1 MYMTDIMTTPA
12 RTRFAPS
19 PTGYLHIGG
28 ARTALFAWLY
38 ARHTGGQFILRI
50 EDTDRK
56 RYVPD
61 ALEKIIEGLRWLGL
75 DWDEGPD
82 VGGPHGP
89 YIQSQ
94 RLSMYQEAADWLVEH
109 GHAYRCYCTPEELA
123 EMRATQQANKQ
134 KVGYDR
140 RCRWLTP
147 EERAA
152 KEAEGRSWVVRLAV
166 PLQGTISFE
175 DIIRGI
181 VTFDNKELQD
191 AVLLKADGYPTYHL
205 AVVVDDHDMAIT
217 HVIRGEEWISSAPL
231 HVHLYRAFGWDLP
244 AFAHTPS
251 ILKPSGKGKI
261 SKRELKT
268 PDGATIPVMLHQYP
282 ELGYLPEALF
292 NFLSGIGWSLDDHT
306 EIYDRETAIKH
317 FDLKDINPAPAR
329 FPAEKLDWMN
339 GVYIRM
345 LSVDELHQRLIPYL
359 SRDLGIPQ
367 EELARDE
374 RLKVLIPAIQERLKR
389 LTDATPLV
397 DYLFTD
403 DIDLGDPMSLVP
415 RKTTPEQTVEI
426 LEAIID
432 VLEDVSDW
440 EEETLERTLRAL
452 AETRGLKAGQVFSP
466 IRQALTGKKVTPPL
480 FPILV
485 ALGKEASLKRLRK
498 ALELLKGTI
507 MVL

>member
-1 MYMTDIMTTPA
+1 MTQPA

-38 ARHTGGQFILRI
+38 ARHTHGQFILRI

-56 RYVPD
+56 RFVPD
-61 ALEKIIEGLRWLGL
+61 AVDKIIEGLRWLGL

-82 VGGPHGP
+82 IGGPHGP
-89 YIQSQ
+89 YVQSQ
-94 RLSMYQEAADWLVEH
+94 RLEKYQQAADWLVEH

-123 EMRATQQANKQ
+123 EMRAQQQANKQ
-134 KVGYDR
+134 KIGYDR

-152 KEAEGRSWVVRLAV
+152 KEAEGRSWVIRLAV
-166 PLQGTISFE
+166 PLEGTVTFH
-175 DIIRGI
+175 DVIRGQ
-181 VTFDNKELQD
+181 VTFHNAELQD

-205 AVVVDDHDMAIT
+205 AVVVDDHDMEIT

-231 HVHLYRAFGWDLP
+231 HVHLYHAFGWNLP
-244 AFAHTPS
+244 VFAHTPS
-251 ILKPSGKGKI
+251 ILKPNGKGKI

-268 PDGATIPVMLHQYP
+268 PDGTTIPVMLHQYP
-282 ELGYLPEALF
+282 ELGYLPEAMF

-306 EIYDRETAIKH
+306 EIYDKETAIKH

-345 LSVDELHQRLIPYL
+345 LDVDELHRRLIPYL
-359 SRDLGIPQ
+359 SRDLGIP
-367 EELARDE
+367 EETLAQDP
-374 RLKVLIPAIQERLKR
+374 RLKILIPAIQERLKR

-397 DYLFTD
+397 DYLYVQEVN
-403 DIDLGDPMSLVP
+403 LGDPLSLVP
-415 RKTTPEQTVEI
+415 RKTTPQETLTI
-426 LEAIID
+426 LEAIIA
-432 VLEDVSDW
+432 
-440 EEETLERTLRAL
+440 TLEPIDTWDEPTLEQTLRDL
-452 AETRGLKAGQVFSP
+452 AQAHGWKAGQVFSP

-485 ALGKEASLKRLRK
+485 ALGKETSLQRLRQ
-498 ALELLKGTI
+498 ALATLRAYLENSERE
-507 MVL
+507 VL

>member
-1 MYMTDIMTTPA
+1 MTQPA

-61 ALEKIIEGLRWLGL
+61 ALDKIISGLRWLGL

-82 VGGPHGP
+82 VGGPHAP

-94 RLSMYQEAADWLVEH
+94 RLPKYQEAADWLVEH

-123 EMRATQQANKQ
+123 EMRAEQQARKQ

-166 PLQGTISFE
+166 PLEGEVSFE
-175 DIIRGI
+175 DEIRGR
-181 VTFDNKELQD
+181 VTFDVRELQD

-205 AVVVDDHDMAIT
+205 AVVVDDHDMEIT

-231 HVHLYRAFGWDLP
+231 HVLLYQFFGWDLP

-251 ILKPSGKGKI
+251 ILKPNGKGKL
-261 SKRELKT
+261 SKRDLKT
-268 PDGATIPVMLHQYP
+268 PEGGNVPIMLHEYP
-282 ELGYLPEALF
+282 EYGYLPEAVF

-306 EIYDRETAIKH
+306 EIYDRETAIKY
-317 FDLKDINPAPAR
+317 FDLKAINPAPAR
-329 FPAEKLDWMN
+329 FPVEKLDWMN
-339 GVYIRM
+339 GVYIRN
-345 LSVDELHQRLIPYL
+345 LSIEELHRRLLPYL
-359 SRDLGIPQ
+359 SRALGIP
-367 EELARDE
+367 EDELAQDE
-374 RLKVLIPAIQERLKR
+374 RLKILLPHVQERIKR
-389 LTDATPLV
+389 LTEAAQWV
-397 DYLFTD
+397 DYLYVDEVELD
-403 DIDLGDPMSLVP
+403 DPKSLVP
-415 RKTTPEQTVEI
+415 RKTTPEETLVI
-426 LEAIID
+426 LDAIIET
-432 VLEDVSDW
+432 LENVDKWD
-440 EEETLERTLRAL
+440 EETLESTLRAL
-452 AETRGLKAGQVFSP
+452 AEARGWKAGQVFAP
-466 IRQALTGKKVTPPL
+466 IRQALTGKKATPPL

-485 ALGKEASLKRLRK
+485 ALGKETSLTRLRAARNK
-498 ALELLKGTI
+498 LQTYLDQA
-507 MVL
+507 

>member
-1 MYMTDIMTTPA
+1 MTTPA

-28 ARTALFAWLY
+28 AHTAIFAWLY

-56 RYVPD
+56 RFVPD
-61 ALEKIIEGLRWLGL
+61 ALDKIIEGLRWLKL

-82 VGGPHGP
+82 AGGPHGP

-94 RLSMYQEAADWLVEH
+94 RLAKYQEAADRLVEQ

-123 EMRATQQANKQ
+123 EMREKQQANKE
-134 KVGYDR
+134 KIGYDR

-166 PLQGTISFE
+166 PLEGSVTFN
-175 DIIRGI
+175 DLIRGE
-181 VTFDNKELQD
+181 VTFNNAELQD

-205 AVVVDDHDMAIT
+205 AVVVDDHDMEIT

-231 HVHLYRAFGWDLP
+231 HVHLYHAFGWNLP
-244 AFAHTPS
+244 IFAHTPS

-261 SKRELKT
+261 SKRALNT
-268 PDGATIPVMLHQYP
+268 PDGSTIPVMLHEFP

-317 FDLKDINPAPAR
+317 FDLKDINPGPAR
-329 FPAEKLDWMN
+329 FPAEKLEWMN

-345 LSVDELHQRLIPYL
+345 LSIDELVQRLIPYL
-359 SRDLGIPQ
+359 SRDLGLPAQ
-367 EELARDE
+367 ELARDE
-374 RLKVLIPAIQERLKR
+374 RLRIIAPAIQERLKK
-389 LTDATPLV
+389 LTDAAPLV
-397 DYLFTD
+397 DFIFAD
-403 DIDLGDPMSLVP
+403 EIDIGDPKLLVP
-415 RKTTPEQTVEI
+415 RKTTPEQTVDI
-426 LEAIID
+426 LSNIIAT
-432 VLEDVSDW
+432 LEQVESWD
-440 EEETLERTLRAL
+440 EETLERALRGL
-452 AETRGLKAGQVFSP
+452 AQEMGLKAGQVFSP
-466 IRQALTGKKVTPPL
+466 IRQAVTGKKVAPPL
-480 FPILV
+480 FATLV
-485 ALGKEASLKRLRK
+485 AVGRETTLQRLRD
-498 ALELLKGTI
+498 ALARLQAWI
-507 MVL
+507 QSQ

>member
-1 MYMTDIMTTPA
+1 MTQPA

-28 ARTALFAWLY
+28 ARTAIFAWLY

-56 RYVPD
+56 RFVPD
-61 ALEKIIEGLRWLGL
+61 ALDKIIEGLRWLQL

-94 RLSMYQEAADWLVEH
+94 RLSMYQEAADWLIDH
-109 GHAYRCYCTPEELA
+109 GHAYRCYCTSEELA
-123 EMRATQQANKQ
+123 EMREQQQANKQ
-134 KVGYDR
+134 KIGYDR

-147 EERAA
+147 EERAQ

-166 PLQGTISFE
+166 PLEGSITFE
-175 DIIRGI
+175 DVIRGP
-181 VTFDNKELQD
+181 VTFNNAELQD

-231 HVHLYRAFGWDLP
+231 HVHLYHAFGWELP

-261 SKRELKT
+261 SKRALLT
-268 PDGATIPVMLHQYP
+268 PDGSAIPVMLHEFP

-317 FDLKDINPAPAR
+317 FDLKDINPGPAR
-329 FPAEKLDWMN
+329 FPAEKLEWMN

-345 LSVDELHQRLIPYL
+345 LDVDELVQRLIPYL
-359 SRDLGIPQ
+359 SRDLDIPA
-367 EELARDE
+367 ETLAHDE
-374 RLKVLIPAIQERLKR
+374 RLRIIAPAIQERLKK
-389 LTDATPLV
+389 LTDAAPLI
-397 DYLFTD
+397 DFIFAD
-403 DIDLGDPMSLVP
+403 SIDIGDPKLLVP
-415 RKTTPEQTVEI
+415 RKTTPEQTVTI
-426 LEAIID
+426 LKAIIATLSQIESWD
-432 VLEDVSDW
+432 ET
-440 EEETLERTLRAL
+440 TLEQTLRGL
-452 AETRGLKAGQVFSP
+452 AEEMGLKAGQVFSP
-466 IRQALTGKKVTPPL
+466 IRQAVSGKKVTPPL
-480 FPILV
+480 FAVLV
-485 ALGKEASLKRLRK
+485 ALGRKTTLQRLESAVTALEASLSRQ
-498 ALELLKGTI
+498 EP
-507 MVL
+507 

>member
-1 MYMTDIMTTPA
+1 MITPA

-28 ARTALFAWLY
+28 ARTAIFAWLY

-56 RYVPD
+56 RFVPD
-61 ALEKIIEGLRWLGL
+61 ALDKITEGLRWLQL

-94 RLSMYQEAADWLVEH
+94 RLEKYQQAADWLVEH

-123 EMRATQQANKQ
+123 EMREKQQANKE
-134 KVGYDR
+134 KIGYDR

-166 PLQGTISFE
+166 PLEGSVTFN
-175 DIIRGI
+175 DLIRGE
-181 VTFDNKELQD
+181 VTFNNAELQD

-205 AVVVDDHDMAIT
+205 AVVVDDHDMEIT

-231 HVHLYRAFGWDLP
+231 HVHLYHAFGWDLP
-244 AFAHTPS
+244 IFAHTPS

-261 SKRELKT
+261 SKRALLT
-268 PDGATIPVMLHQYP
+268 PDGSTIPVMLHEFP

-306 EIYDRETAIKH
+306 EIYDRETAIEH
-317 FDLKDINPAPAR
+317 FDLKDINPGPAR
-329 FPAEKLDWMN
+329 FPAEKLEWMN

-345 LSVDELHQRLIPYL
+345 LSIDELVKRLIPYL
-359 SRDLGIPQ
+359 SRDLGIPE
-367 EELARDE
+367 EELARDG
-374 RLKVLIPAIQERLKR
+374 RLRIIAPAIQERLKK
-389 LTDATPLV
+389 LTDAAPLI
-397 DYLFTD
+397 DFLYKD
-403 DIDLGDPMSLVP
+403 EIDIGEPKLLVP

-426 LEAIID
+426 LTNIIA
-432 VLEDVSDW
+432 
-440 EEETLERTLRAL
+440 TLEQVESWDEATLEQAL
-452 AETRGLKAGQVFSP
+452 RGLAQEMGLKAGQVFSP
-466 IRQALTGKKVTPPL
+466 IRQAVTGKKVAPPL
-480 FPILV
+480 FATLV
-485 ALGKEASLKRLRK
+485 AIGRETSLQRLQRARQK
-498 ALELLKGTI
+498 LQVWIQKQQSPDL
-507 MVL
+507 

>member
-1 MYMTDIMTTPA
+1 MTTPA

-19 PTGYLHIGG
+19 PTGYLHIGA

-61 ALEKIIEGLRWLGL
+61 ALEKIIDGLQWLGL

-82 VGGPHGP
+82 IGGPHAP
-89 YIQSQ
+89 YTQSE
-94 RLSMYQEAADWLVEH
+94 RLPKYQEAADWLVAH
-109 GHAYRCYCTPEELA
+109 GHAYRCYCTPDELA
-123 EMRATQQANKQ
+123 EMREKQQANKE
-134 KVGYDR
+134 KIGYDR

-166 PLQGTISFE
+166 PTEGDITI
-175 DIIRGI
+175 DDLIRGP
-181 VTFDNKELQD
+181 VTFNNAELQD

-231 HVHLYRAFGWDLP
+231 HVHLYRAFGWEMPL
-244 AFAHTPS
+244 FAHTPS

-261 SKRELKT
+261 SKRDLQT
-268 PDGATIPVMLHQYP
+268 PEGGVIPVMLHLYP
-282 ELGYLPEALF
+282 EMGYLPEALF

-317 FDLKDINPAPAR
+317 FDLKDINPGPAR
-329 FPAEKLDWMN
+329 FPAEKLEWMN

-345 LSVDELHQRLIPYL
+345 LSIDELVQRLIPYL
-359 SRDLGIPQ
+359 SRDLGIP
-367 EELARDE
+367 EEALARDQ
-374 RLKVLIPAIQERLKR
+374 RLRIIAPAIQERLKK
-389 LTDATPLV
+389 LTDAAPLI
-397 DYLFTD
+397 DFLYAD
-403 DIDLGDPMSLVP
+403 EIDIGDPRLLTP
-415 RKTTPEQTVEI
+415 RKTTPEQTVDI
-426 LEAIID
+426 LTGIIAT
-432 VLEDVSDW
+432 LEQVESWD
-440 EEETLERTLRAL
+440 EETLETALRGL
-452 AETRGLKAGQVFSP
+452 AQEKGLKAGQVFSP
-466 IRQALTGKKVTPPL
+466 IRQAVTGKKVAPPL
-480 FPILV
+480 FATLV
-485 ALGKEASLKRLRK
+485 AVGRETSLRRLNDALNLLKRSVR
-498 ALELLKGTI
+498 EQ
-507 MVL
+507 

>member
-1 MYMTDIMTTPA
+1 MTTPA

-89 YIQSQ
+89 YIQSA

-109 GHAYRCYCTPEELA
+109 GYAYRCYCTSEELA
-123 EMRATQQANKQ
+123 EMRAEQQAKKQ
-134 KVGYDR
+134 KIGYDR

-152 KEAEGRSWVVRLAV
+152 KEAEGRSWVIRLAV
-166 PLQGTISFE
+166 PLKGSVSFE

-261 SKRELKT
+261 SKRDLKT
-268 PDGATIPVMLHQYP
+268 PDGTTIPVMLHQYP
-282 ELGYLPEALF
+282 ELGYLPEAMF

-306 EIYDRETAIKH
+306 EIYDRDTAIKH

-345 LSVDELHQRLIPYL
+345 LSVDELHRRLIPYL
-359 SRDLGIPQ
+359 SRDLDIPQ

-403 DIDLGDPMSLVP
+403 DVDLGDPMSLVP

-452 AETRGLKAGQVFSP
+452 AEARGLKAGQVFSP

-485 ALGKEASLKRLRK
+485 ALGKDISLKRLRK